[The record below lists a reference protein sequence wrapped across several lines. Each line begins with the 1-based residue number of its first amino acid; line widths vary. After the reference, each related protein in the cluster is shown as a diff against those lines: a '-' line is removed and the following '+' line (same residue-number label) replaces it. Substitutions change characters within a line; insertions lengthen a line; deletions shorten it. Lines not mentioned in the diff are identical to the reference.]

1 MESISGLYGKAGD
14 CAYDKV
20 EQQKIPPN
28 SKELSKVFIQ
38 STIYENTQHNPKRT
52 NQHDFKSMLTR
63 RTSMYISKNK
73 YCNYVT
79 TRRASTKRNRWTSNV
94 RFNSF
99 CNRNSCNHVSCLV
112 PIQEPPTCNF
122 QNELRSSHRRGDLL
136 QHSDL

>member
-1 MESISGLYGKAGD
+1 MGKRGIVHTTGSSNKKSLPTARSSVKFSFK
-14 CAYDKV
+14 AQY
-20 EQQKIPPN
+20 
-28 SKELSKVFIQ
+28 
-38 STIYENTQHNPKRT
+38 TENTQHNPKRT

-136 QHSDL
+136 LHSDL